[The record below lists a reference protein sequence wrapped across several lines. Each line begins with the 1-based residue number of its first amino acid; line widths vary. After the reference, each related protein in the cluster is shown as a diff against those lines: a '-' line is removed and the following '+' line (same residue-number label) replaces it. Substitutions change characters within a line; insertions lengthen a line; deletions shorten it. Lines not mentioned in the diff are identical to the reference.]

1 MKRWRIAT
9 FHPEDRYEPDDEVAD
24 VIRDKIREVQS
35 AIESPGKWTTLRSLR
50 IELAE
55 RLYGK

>member
-1 MKRWRIAT
+1 MKKWRIAQY
-9 FHPEDRYEPDDEVAD
+9 HPEDRYEPDDKVAD
-24 VIRDKIREVQS
+24 AIRDKIRDVQS
-35 AIESPGKWTTLRSLR
+35 KLDMPGMWIVLRSLR

>member
-1 MKRWRIAT
+1 MKRWRIAKY
-9 FHPEDRYEPDDEVAD
+9 HPEDRYEPDDEVAD
-24 VIRDKIREVQS
+24 KIRDKIRDVQS
-35 AIESPGKWTTLRSLR
+35 KLDMPGMWAALRSLR